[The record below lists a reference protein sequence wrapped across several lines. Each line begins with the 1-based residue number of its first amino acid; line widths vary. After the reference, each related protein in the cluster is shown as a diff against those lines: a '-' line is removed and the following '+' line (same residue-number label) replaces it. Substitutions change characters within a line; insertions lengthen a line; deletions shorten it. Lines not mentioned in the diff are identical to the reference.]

1 MQTQLDELEKE
12 LTQMNS
18 NQEMLNRNYNEL
30 IELKYV
36 LTKDTA
42 FFSEV

>member
-1 MQTQLDELEKE
+1 
-12 LTQMNS
+12 
-18 NQEMLNRNYNEL
+18 MLNRNYNEL

-42 FFSEV
+42 FFSEVWKMFVRVSPPL